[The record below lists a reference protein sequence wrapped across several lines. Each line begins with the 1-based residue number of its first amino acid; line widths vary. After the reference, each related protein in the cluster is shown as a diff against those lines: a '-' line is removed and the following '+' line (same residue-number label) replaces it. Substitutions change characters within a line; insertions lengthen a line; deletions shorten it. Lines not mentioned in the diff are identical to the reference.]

1 MYIKYVYI
9 YIYNIYVCFNVK
21 ALIDYIDHATIYC
34 LVALCL
40 LCPEMLEMTIYAAHE
55 HHP

>member
-1 MYIKYVYI
+1 MYI
-9 YIYNIYVCFNVK
+9 YIYIYVCFNVK

-40 LCPEMLEMTIYAAHE
+40 PCPEMLEMTIYVAHE